1 VNTDCDELLDKYSI
15 VKETLPYLD
24 APVQGHMKNVETGE
38 MFAFR
43 CIEIIRGSLWHW
55 VLVPVE
61 STSESPE
68 AAMAKLK
75 ARRIENWV
83 SIVEDKRGDLS
94 RSVVVAVPS
103 SHQPHDI

>member
-1 VNTDCDELLDKYSI
+1 MNTDCDELLDKYSI

-61 STSESPE
+61 STSDLVPE
-68 AAMAKLK
+68 RTPRAAPVWPPDSG
-75 ARRIENWV
+75 AR
-83 SIVEDKRGDLS
+83 L
-94 RSVVVAVPS
+94 VARAADHPMTGKT
-103 SHQPHDI
+103 P